1 MFHAWFGIFI
11 IIAWE
16 ESIFSFLPREDKI
29 YIPEA
34 LLRFYC
40 NLSFLCWL
48 TCPSAALVSRS
59 SKHWSALQNIFDAL
73 TNSGLASS
81 AYHTACDSTWRKQP
95 MKSQVG
101 AWFCLKCVLS
111 PCAAKRSIWAP
122 HSQLLFYS
130 ASFNCLNPFSA
141 CFVSESPHRG
151 EHGRQ

>member
-16 ESIFSFLPREDKI
+16 ESISSFLLREDKI
-29 YIPEA
+29 YTRTSPEVLRQSFILMLTDLSHCCTCFLEQPA
-34 LLRFYC
+34 LKCSTEHLWCTHKLWPHVKRLYA
-40 NLSFLCWL
+40 
-48 TCPSAALVSRS
+48 THV
-59 SKHWSALQNIFDAL
+59 
-73 TNSGLASS
+73 
-81 AYHTACDSTWRKQP
+81 STWRKQP

-151 EHGRQ
+151 EHDRQ